1 MTTSRTLS
9 RHTDRLDV
17 PPSAGTK
24 TWVAIDPRGNFRNYL
39 ATLGKPSRVR
49 RRSATLLILLCLLAS
64 SPLQPQH
71 VQGRVLFGSEPVGS
85 ATISLF
91 DSSMNVLATSSTSA
105 EGWFL
110 INASSRARSLAV
122 KRLGFRPTYVEV
134 QSSHTDDTLQI
145 TIRLERIS
153 ISLSPVVVRVEV
165 DALKDFRIV
174 GYNARSF
181 PATFVTKSQIQSLQ
195 GDPRTYTD
203 IFRQLRI
210 TSVYVDE
217 TCVRE
222 LLGGACLNVW
232 LNDRLMAGGGDEEW
246 LKVLQHLIEPSEVD
260 HIVYVRSQE
269 AVPDELRGSL
279 LIYTQSYAG
288 RLRRAMHR

>member
-165 DALKDFRIV
+165 DALKDFRIRPILPCHV
-174 GYNARSF
+174 RHQVANPIPSRRSSYLYRHLS
-181 PATFVTKSQIQSLQ
+181 AT
-195 GDPRTYTD
+195 PY
-203 IFRQLRI
+203 
-210 TSVYVDE
+210 
-217 TCVRE
+217 
-222 LLGGACLNVW
+222 
-232 LNDRLMAGGGDEEW
+232 
-246 LKVLQHLIEPSEVD
+246 
-260 HIVYVRSQE
+260 YVRLCRRNVRARAPWWRVSQCLAE
-269 AVPDELRGSL
+269 RSPHGWRRGRGVVEGTS
-279 LIYTQSYAG
+279 TPH
-288 RLRRAMHR
+288 RAK